1 MKTVPLAQACLAE
14 RRQARSVPQG
24 DGDACGIEPL
34 AHRQRRAGLGAARRS
49 ARNTLP
55 LALFVSAS
63 MAIAQAVP
71 PAPPAPPAPAA
82 SPALPAPPALP
93 AGPGKVYT
101 PGAFDRVELAGAARV
116 VLVQGERDQ
125 VFVAGDD
132 EAQRGV
138 QVDLAGKQLIVHPA
152 GGWKFWNSDKL
163 FVQVEVRE
171 LRQLSVSGASDVQ
184 VPGPLRVDRLRLTIS
199 GAAVVRMDQLQAR
212 ELTFGISGAGDGQL
226 GGRVDDLALQIS
238 GKGKVVADRLQAA
251 KARVNVSGIGSV
263 LLWVTDDL
271 TAHISGV
278 GSVDYFGSPS
288 VQRSISGMG
297 SISSKGDKR

>member
-1 MKTVPLAQACLAE
+1 VNTVPLA
-14 RRQARSVPQG
+14 QG

-49 ARNTLP
+49 ARNTCVLL
-55 LALFVSAS
+55 LALLTVSGL
-63 MAIAQAVP
+63 AQAQPALPTPV
-71 PAPPAPPAPAA
+71 APPAP
-82 SPALPAPPALP
+82 PAPPALP
-93 AGPGKVYT
+93 AGPGKVYK

-125 VFVAGDD
+125 VFIAGDD

-138 QVDLAGKQLIVHPA
+138 QVDLDGKQLIVHPA

-163 FVQVEVRE
+163 FVQVELRQ
-171 LRQLSVSGASDVQ
+171 LRQLSVSGASDVH
-184 VPGPLRVDRLRLTIS
+184 VPGPLLADQLRLTIS
-199 GAAVVRMDQLQAR
+199 GAGVVRMDQLRAR
-212 ELTFGISGAGDGQL
+212 QLTFGISGAGDGQL
-226 GGRVDDLALQIS
+226 GGRVDELSLQIS
-238 GKGKVVADRLQAA
+238 GKGKVVADRLQTG
-251 KARVNVSGIGSV
+251 KARVAVSGIGSV

-297 SISSKGDKR
+297 SISARGEKKPSVDTR